1 MERTLAGMLFLVAAV
16 AFSIAGGAW
25 WMQRVCFTPDATR
38 DTAAAMLEEPDI
50 RGEINSVISYAGA
63 GVLGVNPTDLS
74 TFLETQILSTHAGA
88 AVMGPLMEEIH
99 NKIIGNYDD
108 DHKIVVTGAE
118 MVDIVRDQRAAAAD
132 AVVLPIPVIGTLKTT
147 RTTIGWMIPIA
158 AGIGAIAMLLGIATR
173 PERRDVLRG
182 LGEFL
187 MAMACSMLVFGYLIP
202 VQLLPAIDNGVW
214 TKAIPRLAM
223 RTLPFVLGSALIFGL
238 GGAALIIAS
247 MSGGKR
253 RQFSTPLSVGR
264 YRGDDHGWS

>member
-25 WMQRVCFTPDATR
+25 WMQRVCFTPDDTR
-38 DTAAAMLEEPDI
+38 DTAAAILEEPDI
-50 RGEINSVISYAGA
+50 RQEINTVISGA
-63 GVLGVNPTDLS
+63 SAPVLGLNTPELS
-74 TFLETQILSTHAGA
+74 EFLETQILSTRAGA
-88 AVMGPLMEEIH
+88 AVMGPITEEIH
-99 NKIIGNYDD
+99 DKIIGNNDD
-108 DHKIVVTGAE
+108 DIVVTGTE
-118 MVDIVRDQRAAAAD
+118 MIPIVRDQRAAD
-132 AVVLPIPVIGTLKTT
+132 VQDVVLPIPVIGTLKTT

-182 LGEFL
+182 LGEFF
-187 MAMACSMLVFGYLIP
+187 MAMACSMIVFGYLIP
-202 VQLLPAIDNGVW
+202 VQLLPSIDNGVW

-223 RTLPFVLGSALIFGL
+223 RTLPFVLGSTAIFGL
-238 GGAALIIAS
+238 GGAALILAS

-253 RQFSTPLSVGR
+253 RQFSTPLSVSR